1 MLKKRQAEVGGAPA
15 AAAKPVSTTVTVGN
29 NVNVSVEAGK
39 VTIPQANGTSS
50 VVSSGSKSET
60 DFRAAL

>member
-1 MLKKRQAEVGGAPA
+1 MLKKRQGEVGGAPA
-15 AAAKPVSTTVTVGN
+15 AATKPVPTTVTVGN
-29 NVNVSVEAGK
+29 NVSVTVEAGK

-50 VVSSGSKSET
+50 VVNSGSKSES